1 VTLGASEIAASMA
14 FDNLRTGYQAR
25 KAAKLAA
32 ANGEP
37 DDLPASEQ
45 AEVQVLSGVT
55 TS

>member
-1 VTLGASEIAASMA
+1 MA
-14 FDNLRTGYQAR
+14 FDSLRTVYQAR

-37 DDLPASEQ
+37 NDLPASEQ
-45 AEVQVLSGVT
+45 AEVRVLGGVT